1 MSQYPSSV
9 IVVHITTE
17 DEVLHRDT
25 AACHITRDGKQVG
38 WAELDKSE
46 KIRVIH
52 SVSAMGKKLID
63 MFEEYGN

>member
-1 MSQYPSSV
+1 MENSV

-25 AACHITRDGKQVG
+25 AAYHITRGGKQVG

-52 SVSAMGKKLID
+52 SVSAMSEKLID
-63 MFEEYGN
+63 MFEEYGK

>member
-1 MSQYPSSV
+1 MENGV

-25 AACHITRDGKQVG
+25 AAYHITRDGKQVS

-52 SVSAMGKKLID
+52 SVSAMSEKLID
-63 MFEEYGN
+63 KFSEYGK

>member
-1 MSQYPSSV
+1 MGNGV

-25 AACHITRDGKQVG
+25 ARYHITRDGKQVG

-52 SVSAMGKKLID
+52 SVSAMSEKLID
-63 MFEEYGN
+63 MFNEYGK

>member
-1 MSQYPSSV
+1 MV
-9 IVVHITTE
+9 NGVLVVHITAE

-25 AACHITRDGKQVG
+25 ALCHITRDGKQIG

-52 SVSAMGKKLID
+52 SVSAMSEKLID
-63 MFEEYGN
+63 KFNEYGK

>member
-1 MSQYPSSV
+1 MENGV
-9 IVVHITTE
+9 LVVHITAE

-25 AACHITRDGKQVG
+25 ARCHITRDGRQVG

-52 SVSAMGKKLID
+52 SVSAMSEKLID
-63 MFEEYGN
+63 NFNEYGK